1 MPEDLPPTDRNPAE
15 LLADLMDQAM
25 SNEWTTDRH
34 ALGFLRFDGDDV
46 EIGHK
51 TLPGHPSQWLPKL
64 TCEPHWAAVCLSSLG
79 HATRYDI
86 AGGPRQ
92 RVRITVA
99 VASGAHCGSGTDY
112 GILRYPDGR
121 TERLSGMQGPMG
133 GMLHRWAARTQ
144 AA

>member
-1 MPEDLPPTDRNPAE
+1 MPAESALPDDRNPAE

-25 SNEWTTDRH
+25 SNEWSTDQH
-34 ALGFLRFDGDDV
+34 VLSFLRFDGEDV
-46 EIGHK
+46 EIGQK
-51 TLPGHPSQWLPKL
+51 LLPGHPSEWLSKL
-64 TCEPHWAAVCLSSLG
+64 TCESDWAAVCLSSLG

-86 AGGPRQ
+86 AGGPRE

-99 VASGAHCGSGTDY
+99 VGSGKDF

-121 TERLSGMQGPMG
+121 TEKLSGMQGPMG

>member
-1 MPEDLPPTDRNPAE
+1 MMQRAVPNDANPAE
-15 LLADLMDQAM
+15 LLADVMDRAM
-25 SNEWTTDRH
+25 AREWSADQH
-34 ALGFLRFDGDDV
+34 VLSFLRFVGDEV
-46 EIGHK
+46 EIGQK
-51 TLPGHPSQWLPKL
+51 PLPGHPSEWLPKL
-64 TCEPHWAAVCLSSLG
+64 SCEPDWAAVCLSSLG

-86 AGGPRQ
+86 AGGPRE

-99 VASGAHCGSGTDY
+99 VGSGKDF

-121 TERLSGMQGPMG
+121 TEKLSGMQGPMG